1 MSFESFKDNNL
12 TKYTFNKIYK
22 KSKVVLETEKYLIH
36 RRVKSN
42 YSFADNYL
50 EIKEIPQTEGE
61 LQYYIDACKEF
72 FRDKGISFVHLALP
86 EKKDISNKLQ
96 KFLKKKGYN
105 QHEFILYLLDS
116 KNCEIREETIYD
128 ISLLEKQDFQKY
140 IDFNYK
146 IDLEYTNKTFAD
158 ENKNL
163 AYEILRDD
171 DVYQLVAKDKDNLI
185 ATVNVIVKSEY
196 IEISNLYVEKEYRQK
211 NIASSLL
218 KFAIKKFKKKYVIL
232 IADFYDTP
240 KYMYEKMGFKEV
252 SSKKYFIK
260 TVL

>member
-50 EIKEIPQTEGE
+50 EIKEIPQTEGV

-105 QHEFILYLLDS
+105 QHEFILYW
-116 KNCEIREETIYD
+116 
-128 ISLLEKQDFQKY
+128 
-140 IDFNYK
+140 